1 MDNTCSRLCL
11 LLLVC
16 GATAQ
21 WDYAQHGANWGAA
34 YPACKSGAAPVL
46 QSPIDIPSMREYFN
60 VQDADESVEEQPHVQ
75 YENRVST
82 CSANAVQKGKDF
94 AGGDLAQALLSKADI
109 TQCAPLCCKMAGCLG
124 FTYVSVA
131 PSDFGKCK
139 KGQPCCF
146 FKNVLN
152 TPRAASECDC
162 AAITESPTP
171 PPPPSPPTPAPP
183 PPTPRPASY
192 APVFTRAKDCTT
204 PTRVTNGHSWEMQF
218 NSTACTGA
226 NTVTYKNQ
234 TYALERYNF
243 HSGSEHTLNGT
254 RYDMEAQMV
263 HSATVGGKKV
273 WLVVGTLLKLDTQ
286 NSSAPYTLPTL
297 PVHPYEAW
305 LPSGYSRFF
314 QFKGSM
320 TTPPCEPSVEWILFE
335 EAQVIS
341 ATTLATFIFDIG
353 PGRTDGIKSQ
363 AAHNCVGVDNGE
375 CTYRATQPLAAR
387 PITVGTY
394 YP

>member
-1 MDNTCSRLCL
+1 MRITCSGTYAPSAWGGGDNPLSFPKMVRRILITPCLSGCQCLCPLCKAQGGLLAMDNTCSTSMASSRLCL

-218 NSTACTGA
+218 NSTACTG
-226 NTVTYKNQ
+226 THYLHSI
-234 TYALERYNF
+234 ALSF
-243 HSGSEHTLNGT
+243 I
-254 RYDMEAQMV
+254 V
-263 HSATVGGKKV
+263 AT
-273 WLVVGTLLKLDTQ
+273 
-286 NSSAPYTLPTL
+286 SS
-297 PVHPYEAW
+297 
-305 LPSGYSRFF
+305 
-314 QFKGSM
+314 
-320 TTPPCEPSVEWILFE
+320 
-335 EAQVIS
+335 
-341 ATTLATFIFDIG
+341 
-353 PGRTDGIKSQ
+353 
-363 AAHNCVGVDNGE
+363 
-375 CTYRATQPLAAR
+375 
-387 PITVGTY
+387 
-394 YP
+394 